1 MLHFAQ
7 IGLFVS
13 PDLEKMKILIV
24 EDEEALLF
32 GLQKIL
38 QNPEMTVDTA
48 RNLQEAKDLLGQN
61 AYDAVLTDLR
71 LTAALGQEGIEVA
84 QSARELQKNCKI
96 IMMTAYSENML
107 KESANKLGVD
117 VFLEKPVTPN
127 KIREILGSI
136 GSETKVKDAEEVL
149 SVLK

>member
-13 PDLEKMKILIV
+13 PDLKKMKILIV

>member
-1 MLHFAQ
+1 LLHFAQ

-13 PDLEKMKILIV
+13 PDLKKMKILIV